1 MAYCTGK
8 TIEMARGNAMKM
20 LFMERKPVF
29 VVANRFGVNRS
40 TIWRWARKCQTQNQN
55 IQLHNDN
62 RQKEKLRALY

>member
-40 TIWRWARKCQTQNQN
+40 TIWRWARKW
-55 IQLHNDN
+55 
-62 RQKEKLRALY
+62 